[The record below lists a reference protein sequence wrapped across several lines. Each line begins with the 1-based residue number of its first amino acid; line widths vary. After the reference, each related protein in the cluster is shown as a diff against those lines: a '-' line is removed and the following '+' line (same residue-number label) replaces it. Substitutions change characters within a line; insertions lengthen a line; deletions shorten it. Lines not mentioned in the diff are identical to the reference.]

1 MWKIN
6 NKFLK
11 FLICYFLMFGA
22 STLLLVIFSA
32 VFEKFPFENFI
43 RALSIGFIPPDIMN
57 TFWWKKGID
66 KVELWIKR
74 VYYCI
79 ITTVFNAVCITTFNL
94 DLGWKLFVSTFVA
107 MFIMMLIT
115 IIPIWI
121 IADRREK
128 AKLEE
133 INRKLQDNQKDEE

>member
-6 NKFLK
+6 NNFLK
-11 FLICYFLMFGA
+11 FMICYFLMFGA

-43 RALSIGFIPPDIMN
+43 RALSIGFIPPAIMN
-57 TFWWKKGID
+57 TFWWKKGMD
-66 KVELWIKR
+66 KVELWVKR
-74 VYYCI
+74 IYYCI
-79 ITTVFNAVCITTFNL
+79 ITTVFNAVCLTAFNL
-94 DLGWKLFVSTFVA
+94 KMGWKFFAVTFAA

-128 AKLEE
+128 KKLEE
-133 INRKLQDNQKDEE
+133 INQKLQENQNA